1 MTGLATTNEHNNKIV
16 ILSDRGTMDGSAY
29 LSKELWETML
39 D

>member
-1 MTGLATTNEHNNKIV
+1 MAGLASTNEHTNKIV

-29 LSKELWETML
+29 LSKELWDTML